1 MNEKQFEKMDNE
13 WMKATKD
20 VREKKVSDGILKG
33 FSASVER
40 RILGAESRTSKRPA
54 PAWPAG
60 RLAWVP
66 AMAVLVI
73 ASVVVLRSPMMFQ
86 PTALIPPTVDY
97 AQLPDTENI
106 DAEIAALKEVGAWND
121 ADDALLG
128 AGDEAEMEALEL
140 SGLDNGTSN
149 IA

>member
-1 MNEKQFEKMDNE
+1 MNEEQFKKMDQQ

-20 VREKKVSDGILKG
+20 VREKKISDGILKG
-33 FSASVER
+33 FSTSVER
-40 RILGAESRTSKRPA
+40 RILGAESRTSKHPA
-54 PAWPAG
+54 
-60 RLAWVP
+60 LAWVP

-97 AQLPDTENI
+97 AQLPDAENI
-106 DAEIAALKEVGAWND
+106 DAEIAALKEVGAWSD

-128 AGDEAEMEALEL
+128 AGDEAEMEDLEL
-140 SGLDNGTSN
+140 SGLSDTQTY

>member
-54 PAWPAG
+54 
-60 RLAWVP
+60 LAWVP